1 MKKSDCSP
9 LPLAP
14 ELRQAIGHV
23 SFLVVHVVQGQIAKI
38 AILLETGAA
47 ALHANAMA
55 EVNHGRKKAIQHES
69 IDPFNETQSV
79 DRSKEK

>member
-1 MKKSDCSP
+1 
-9 LPLAP
+9 
-14 ELRQAIGHV
+14 
-23 SFLVVHVVQGQIAKI
+23 VQGQIAKI